1 MSVLAF
7 QNIHRTY
14 RAGEE
19 VLSGV
24 SLSIEEGEVVG
35 LLGRNGA
42 GKTTLIHIALG
53 MIRAQEGMVRVFG
66 LDPEKDP
73 VAIKRR
79 VGFVSENQILPPAM
93 KVSGILEMHRELFPT
108 WDREFERALR
118 QRFSF
123 SEKTRVK
130 ALSKGQARQLALL
143 CAVAHRPEL
152 LLLDEP
158 AGGLDPAARRSFL
171 EAAIQLLSE
180 SGTAILFSSHH
191 MADVERMAARVVLL
205 EDRRVLIDRDLDEL
219 RENSVLAI
227 LPAGADASAVAG
239 LPGCVRARTHEG
251 AVRAV
256 FAGSPD
262 AVALQLHDRLGG
274 REVHCQHVQL
284 EDLFVELVGADS

>member
-1 MSVLAF
+1 MSVLTF

-24 SLSIEEGEVVG
+24 SLSIDEGEVVG

-53 MIRAQEGMVRVFG
+53 LIRAQEGSVRVFG
-66 LDPEKDP
+66 LDPEQDA

-108 WDREFERALR
+108 WDREFERSLR
-118 QRFSF
+118 QRFDF
-123 SEKTRVK
+123 SERTRVK
-130 ALSKGQARQLALL
+130 ALSKGQARQLSLL

-171 EAAIQLLSE
+171 EAAIQLLAE

-205 EDRRVLIDRDLDEL
+205 EDRRVLIDSDLDEL
-219 RENSVLAI
+219 RENSVLAV
-227 LPAGADASAVAG
+227 LPAGADVSAVAAI
-239 LPGCVRARTHEG
+239 PGCVHARTHDG
-251 AVRAV
+251 SVHAV
-256 FAGSPD
+256 FSGRCD
-262 AVALQLHDRLGG
+262 TVTERLRGRLGV
-274 REVHCQHVQL
+274 RDIHCQHVQL